1 MAIKQ
6 HMIVFKEASIILSHK
21 SIRLSRSFRYVVI
34 RNGVDLDWLQN
45 VNTLRRLS
53 KFLVDSTKNIRKGS
67 ALPLVLAVWNSLRD
81 TFVIVATDGESYFD
95 DASSNPR

>member
-21 SIRLSRSFRYVVI
+21 SIRLSRSFRYVV
-34 RNGVDLDWLQN
+34 DLDWLQN

-53 KFLVDSTKNIRKGS
+53 KFLVDSIKNIRKGS